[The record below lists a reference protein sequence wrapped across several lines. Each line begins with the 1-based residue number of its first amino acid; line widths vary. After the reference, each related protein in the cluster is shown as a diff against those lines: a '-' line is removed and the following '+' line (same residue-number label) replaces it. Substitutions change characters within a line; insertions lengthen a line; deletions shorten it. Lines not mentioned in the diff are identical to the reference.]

1 MKHRSNEIALVAG
14 GILLGAMLAAPVA
27 GAALTAQES
36 MQRIYVDGKLAQM
49 EAYSINGHNY
59 GKLRDIGQAVGFAVD
74 HDPAT
79 NTVQIM
85 TGKNMAA
92 QAKEAHR
99 LSFGGGYTASAYAA
113 LREAMRSG
121 SATVA
126 ASAGERAA
134 LMNAVAAIGSYPAY
148 DVSDDGDT
156 VTVYAK
162 YPSAYAE
169 AAKICRRFIGGLAGQ
184 SDGDKATAM
193 ANYVCDRLAYD
204 ANSTATPRTLF
215 TSDGV
220 KKGNCMS
227 YAHGFQFLCNLA
239 DIPCVLVH
247 SDIHQRNEVYIG
259 GRWYSVDL
267 TCYDIRYTE
276 HGFDRLLADA
286 SELQSSIYAQSDPA
300 LTRFI
305 KELLVPGSTV
315 G

>member
-1 MKHRSNEIALVAG
+1 MKHRSNEIALVAS
-14 GILLGAMLAAPVA
+14 GIFLGATLAAPAV
-27 GAALTAQES
+27 GAALTVQES

-49 EAYSINGHNY
+49 EAYSISGHNY
-59 GKLRDIGQAVGFAVD
+59 CKLRDIGQAVGFAVD
-74 HDPAT
+74 YDPAT
-79 NTVQIM
+79 NAVQIR
-85 TGKNMAA
+85 TSENTTA
-92 QAKEAHR
+92 QAEEAHR
-99 LSFGGGYTASAYAA
+99 VSFGDGYTASAYAA

-126 ASAGERAA
+126 ASAEERSA
-134 LMNAVAAIGSYPAY
+134 LMNAVAAISAYPAY
-148 DVSDDGDT
+148 DASDSGDT

-169 AAKICRRFIGGLAGQ
+169 AAEICRSFIDGLGNQ

-239 DIPCVLVH
+239 GIPCVLVH
-247 SDIHQRNEVYIG
+247 SDIHQWNEVYIG

>member
-1 MKHRSNEIALVAG
+1 MKHRSNEIALVIG
-14 GILLGAMLAAPVA
+14 GILLGATLAAPVA

-36 MQRIYVDGKLAQM
+36 MQQIYVDGKLAQM
-49 EAYSINGHNY
+49 EAYSISGHNY
-59 GKLRDIGQAVGFAVD
+59 CKLRDIGQAVGFAVD
-74 HDPAT
+74 YDPAT
-79 NTVQIM
+79 NAVQIR

-92 QAKEAHR
+92 QTKEAHGVT
-99 LSFGGGYTASAYAA
+99 FGGGYTAGAYAA
-113 LREAMRSG
+113 LRETMRSG
-121 SATVA
+121 SATIA
-126 ASAGERAA
+126 ASAEERAA

-148 DVSDDGDT
+148 DVSNDGDA

-162 YPSAYAE
+162 YPSSYAE
-169 AAKICRRFIGGLAGQ
+169 AAEICRRFIDGLAGQ

-215 TSDGV
+215 ASDGV

-239 DIPCVLVH
+239 DIPCVLLH
-247 SDIHQRNEVYIG
+247 SDIHQWNEIYID

-267 TCYDIRYTE
+267 TSYDIRYTE

-305 KELLVPGSTV
+305 KELLAPGSTV